1 MDARV
6 KSRPA
11 EYGGAAA
18 YDQPA
23 AHPGA
28 AAVGA
33 SGAGPSTPHTAPGAY
48 SASLG
53 NIGATADDSGGNG
66 HAEAPTEHF
75 KEAMNRV
82 AELKEFA
89 SYYVAA
95 KLDGI
100 KVTLR
105 NVGVYA
111 ALGIVGL
118 IAGSAIITTATVLLL
133 VGLAMAIG
141 KMFNP
146 DQFWV
151 GALVVG
157 LLVLGGLAAGV
168 IFGMKWLTNTS
179 RKKLVQKY
187 EDRQRAQRINF
198 GEDVRGRREE
208 AAGRTA

>member
-28 AAVGA
+28 AAAGA
-33 SGAGPSTPHTAPGAY
+33 SAGGAGSSTPYTAPGAY

-53 NIGATADDSGGNG
+53 NVGSTLDDDAGAGGNG

-89 SYYVAA
+89 SYYVGA

-118 IAGSAIITTATVLLL
+118 IAG
-133 VGLAMAIG
+133 
-141 KMFNP
+141 
-146 DQFWV
+146 
-151 GALVVG
+151 
-157 LLVLGGLAAGV
+157 
-168 IFGMKWLTNTS
+168 
-179 RKKLVQKY
+179 
-187 EDRQRAQRINF
+187 
-198 GEDVRGRREE
+198 
-208 AAGRTA
+208 